1 MSEHNELQQHIQ
13 RHEQQL
19 ADLHHRLQRQE
30 RLMRMTAIFM
40 LILFIVWLVVTVWPV
55 I

>member
-1 MSEHNELQQHIQ
+1 MSNHNELKQHIE

-19 ADLHHRLQRQE
+19 TDLHQRLQRQE
-30 RLMRMTAIFM
+30 RLMRMTAVFM

>member
-1 MSEHNELQQHIQ
+1 MSEHNELKQHIE

-19 ADLHHRLQRQE
+19 TDLHRRLQRQE

-40 LILFIVWLVVTVWPV
+40 LVLFVVWLVATVWPV
-55 I
+55 L